1 MLPKIKLF
9 FTQLIN
15 ELLTRNI
22 NLEIQ
27 NDMLRIL
34 SWGGGIFKI
43 SWRGAC
49 VNKYKKMSCDSQ
61 EWNYYKVLSKLKLNN

>member
-1 MLPKIKLF
+1 MLPKLKLF
-9 FTQLIN
+9 FTQLFN

-43 SWRGAC
+43 
-49 VNKYKKMSCDSQ
+49 
-61 EWNYYKVLSKLKLNN
+61 

>member
-9 FTQLIN
+9 FTQLFN

-34 SWGGGIFKI
+34 SWGGGFLKF

-49 VNKYKKMSCDSQ
+49 VNKYKKMSCDSR